1 MTQRARSITLR
12 SSPGLNSSAGRP
24 GSPCCSRALHGS
36 RAHPED
42 VAPEDLQRLQG
53 IHDLLST
60 LNDPLASQT
69 KIEKFCS
76 VTPVLCAR
84 LIAYARSVRP
94 SMQVNRLG
102 EALRF
107 IGNRGVEFVLL
118 QLLEDLTVLKADLED
133 EQRAIAD
140 KQRDSADDQRASA
153 DHQRASADEPSLEGS
168 EIRERVREC

>member
-12 SSPGLNSSAGRP
+12 SSPGLPASPGRP
-24 GSPCCSRALHGS
+24 GSPCCSSALQGS
-36 RAHPED
+36 RVRPED

-69 KIEKFCS
+69 KIEKFCAA
-76 VTPVLCAR
+76 TPVLCAR

-94 SMQVNRLG
+94 SMQVNRLS

-133 EQRAIAD
+133 ERRALAD
-140 KQRDSADDQRASA
+140 RQSSSAEA
-153 DHQRASADEPSLEGS
+153 PLVEGS
-168 EIRERVREC
+168 EIRQRARKC